1 MSVYAFSDV
10 GEAATPATSAR
21 VEIIV
26 PVVVCGV
33 VLVAI
38 TTVLVVGFVVAWKKK
53 KSQSVVSVSCDH
65 HMTLGCHATIT

>member
-1 MSVYAFSDV
+1 MSVYAFNDV
-10 GEAATPATSAR
+10 DEGATPTTSAR

-38 TTVLVVGFVVAWKKK
+38 TTVVIVGFVVVWKKK

-65 HMTLGCHATIT
+65 HMM

>member
-1 MSVYAFSDV
+1 MSVYAFNSV
-10 GEAATPATSAR
+10 SEGTTPTTSAR

-38 TTVLVVGFVVAWKKK
+38 TTVLVVGFVVVWKKK

-65 HMTLGCHATIT
+65 HMI